1 MLNLLVHEIVSRRAA
16 MLGWG
21 IGLALFGAMYVAIYP
36 QMADYLSVMNA
47 IPIYQYMGFS
57 MGSLEG
63 YLASAVVQFIP
74 LMLVIYAVIS
84 STTTLVGEEE
94 NGTLE
99 LMVTMPM
106 ARWQIV
112 SVKALALSVA
122 SLVILAIAGLGSAIT
137 LVVIKSMITTDISAF
152 QLFLAIMSGWPLLMA
167 FLMIGLFLAAYLP
180 SQRAA
185 SMTLT
190 ILVLIGYF
198 GKTMAISLPAIARVK
213 FLFLFT
219 HFDTS
224 PEIFSEGL
232 QLEGPLILLAVAA
245 IFFALAVLSFE
256 RRDITVGLWPWQRA
270 RRISSGA

>member
-1 MLNLLVHEIVSRRAA
+1 MLNLLAHELLSRRTA

-36 QMADYLSVMNA
+36 QMADFLSVVNA
-47 IPIYQYMGFS
+47 VPIYQYMGIS

-74 LMLVIYAVIS
+74 LILVIYAIIS
-84 STTTLVGEEE
+84 SSAALAGEEE
-94 NGTLE
+94 DGTLE
-99 LMVTMPM
+99 LMVTMPL

-112 SVKALALSVA
+112 AVKALALSL
-122 SLVILAIAGLGSAIT
+122 STLVILAIAGLGCAATFAAI
-137 LVVIKSMITTDISAF
+137 KGMITTDISAF
-152 QLFLAIMSGWPLLMA
+152 RLFITILSGWPIVMA
-167 FLMIGLFLAAYLP
+167 FLMIGLFLAAWLP
-180 SQRAA
+180 SRRAA

-190 ILVLIGYF
+190 ILVLIAYF
-198 GKTMAISLPAIARVK
+198 GKMIAISLPSITKVK

-224 PEIFSEGL
+224 PQIFTRGI
-232 QLEGPLILLAVAA
+232 QPEGPLILLGVAA
-245 IFFALAVLSFE
+245 VFFALALLSFE

-270 RRISSGA
+270 RRVPSGR

>member
-1 MLNLLVHEIVSRRAA
+1 MLNLLAHELLSRRTA
-16 MLGWG
+16 MFGWG

-36 QMADYLSVMNA
+36 QMADYLSVINA
-47 IPIYQYMGFS
+47 IPIYQYMGIS

-74 LMLVIYAVIS
+74 LMLIIYAVIA
-84 STTTLVGEEE
+84 STATLAGEEE
-94 NGTLE
+94 DGTLE
-99 LMVTMPM
+99 LMVTMPL

-112 SVKALALSVA
+112 AVKALALSVA
-122 SLVILAIAGLGSAIT
+122 TLVILAIAGLGSAIT
-137 LVVIKSMITTDISAF
+137 LVIIKSLITTDITAF
-152 QLFLAIMSGWPLLMA
+152 QLFITILSGWPLVMA
-167 FLMIGLFLAAYLP
+167 FLMTGLFLAAWLP

-190 ILVLIGYF
+190 ILVLIAYF

-224 PEIFSEGL
+224 PQVFTRGI
-232 QLEGPLILLAVAA
+232 QPEGPLILLGVAA
-245 IFFALAVLSFE
+245 VFFALALLSFE

-270 RRISSGA
+270 RGVPSGR